1 MSIKVKINN
10 DWVDTNIKAVRGVN
24 RVNRVNSEDVYT
36 KEEAEKKFATKT
48 EV

>member
-1 MSIKVKINN
+1 MSIKIKLNN
-10 DWVDTNIKAVRGVN
+10 DWVDTNIKAIRGVN
-24 RVNRVNSEDVYT
+24 CVNSEDAYT